1 MIDFAGRTAFVT
13 GGANGIGIGLV
24 RALLAEGCKVAIA
37 DIRQESIDKALAT
50 LDNNEVM
57 GVQVDVSSRDAMAAA
72 ADTVEAK
79 FGPVTL
85 LFNNAGV
92 NLFQT
97 IEESS
102 YADWD
107 WLMGVNLHGPING
120 VMTFV
125 PRMIAHGKGG
135 YVVNTASMAGWLAN
149 GNPGIY
155 NTTKFAVRGLSESLR
170 YSLAPHGIGVS
181 CVCPGLVKSYIYA
194 SDDIRPAALMDGA
207 KPVNKEG
214 VERLAGLHEVGMEPD
229 VIAERILQGMRENQ
243 TYIFPMPD
251 HKEELVE
258 EFEAVLGCYRD
269 YPQDPGYD
277 DRIKI
282 EAMRRAG
289 YKAAR
294 EAANKAI

>member
-1 MIDFAGRTAFVT
+1 VIDFAGRTAFVT
-13 GGANGIGIGLV
+13 GGANGVGIGLV

-37 DIRQESIDKALAT
+37 DIRQESIDKAVAT
-50 LDNNEVM
+50 LDNREVM
-57 GVQVDVSSRDAMAAA
+57 GVQVDVSSREAMAEV
-72 ADTVEAK
+72 ADKVEAQ

-102 YADWD
+102 YSDWD

-125 PRMIAHGKGG
+125 PRMIAHGQGG
-135 YVVNTASMAGWLAN
+135 YIVNTASMAGWLAS
-149 GNPGIY
+149 GSPGIY
-155 NTTKFAVRGLSESLR
+155 NTTKFAVRGMSESLR
-170 YSLAPHGIGVS
+170 YSLAPHKIGVS

-194 SDDIRPAALMDGA
+194 SDDIRPDALKADA
-207 KPVNKEG
+207 KPVNQAG

-229 VIAERILQGMRENQ
+229 VIAARIVQGMREGQ

-251 HKEELVE
+251 HKDELIEYFGEVVAE
-258 EFEAVLGCYRD
+258 YRD
-269 YPQDPGYD
+269 HPQDAGYD

-294 EAANKAI
+294 AAARAAT

>member
-1 MIDFAGRTAFVT
+1 MIDFVGRTAFVT
-13 GGANGIGIGLV
+13 GGANGVGIGLV

-37 DIRQESIDKALAT
+37 DVRQDAIDAVMQT

-57 GVQVDVSSRDAMAAA
+57 GVCVDVSSREGMRQA
-72 ADTVEAK
+72 ADAVDAK

-92 NLFQT
+92 NLFQP

-102 YADWD
+102 WSDWD

-135 YVVNTASMAGWLAN
+135 YVVNTASMAGWLAS
-149 GNPGIY
+149 GSPGIY

-170 YSLAPHGIGVS
+170 YSLAPKGSGVS

-194 SDDIRPAALMDGA
+194 SDDIRPSALMEGA
-207 KPVNKEG
+207 KPVNSEH
-214 VERLAGLHEVGMEPD
+214 VERLAGLHRVGMEPD
-229 VIAERILQGMRENQ
+229 VIAARILQGMCENQ
-243 TYIFPMPD
+243 AYIFPMPD
-251 HKEELVE
+251 HREELADYFQE
-258 EFEAVLGCYRD
+258 VLGDYRD

-277 DRIKI
+277 ERIKI
-282 EAMRRAG
+282 EGFRRAS

-294 EAANKAI
+294 DAARTAI